1 MREQLKKQGEKLG
14 LVGLALAMFINNA
27 LAALPADVTQ
37 AMSDAKTDG
46 LAVAGGF
53 LAASIVIA
61 ALLVAR
67 RGAKG

>member
-1 MREQLKKQGEKLG
+1 MFKKIAGF
-14 LVGLALAMFINNA
+14 VVSVSTGLALTAGNAM
-27 LAALPADVTQ
+27 AALPVEVTT
-37 AMSDAKTDG
+37 AISDAKTDG

-53 LAASIVIA
+53 LAACIVIA